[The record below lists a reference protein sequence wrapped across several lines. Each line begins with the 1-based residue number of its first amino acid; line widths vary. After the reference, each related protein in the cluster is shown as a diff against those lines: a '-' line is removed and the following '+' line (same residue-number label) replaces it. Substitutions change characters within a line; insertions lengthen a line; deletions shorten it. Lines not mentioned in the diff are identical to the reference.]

1 MYTSGASDI
10 IKLVKKARLFT
21 RQKLKHLGGQE
32 KLPQEQ
38 VQCLACQRYCQIA
51 SGKVGFCQTR
61 LNKNGQL
68 YALTYGIL
76 NGIQVDPI
84 EKKPL
89 YHFYPG
95 TSCLSIGSYG
105 CNYRCKQCLNWHCSW
120 GFPSQEIL
128 KKLSFLSSDPGTSR
142 GKPFRDR
149 KIKPEEVVNLAVKKN
164 IPGIAFTYNEPSI
177 WPEYVYDCA
186 KLAKEK
192 GFYTV
197 FVTNGSWSKE
207 CLEYLAPVI
216 DACNIDIKGFYPET
230 YQKMGA
236 FFGQILEVT
245 QLVVKKYKIFT
256 ELTTLIIPTINDSE
270 KELKTIAR
278 WIVKNLGPEIPWHLS
293 RFDPELAPDQQFQ
306 KLPTTPIET
315 LKKAYN
321 IGKKAGLYFVYVWAP
336 PKKWTEELFSISD
349 TFCPQCG
356 KLIIKRSGWQ
366 PELVGIKKIEEKVNC
381 QFCQTKLNLIL

>member
-1 MYTSGASDI
+1 MSRFDTSGVSDI
-10 IKLVKKARLFT
+10 IKLVKKARLF
-21 RQKLKHLGGQE
+21 K
-32 KLPQEQ
+32 KLPQKQ

-76 NGIQVDPI
+76 NGIQIDPI

-120 GFPSQEIL
+120 GSPANEIL
-128 KKLSFLSSDPGTSR
+128 KKLITNSSLLTTEIIPPKRIVD
-142 GKPFRDR
+142 
-149 KIKPEEVVNLAVKKN
+149 LAIQKN

-177 WPEYVYDCA
+177 WPEYVYDVA

-192 GFYTV
+192 GLYTV

-216 DACNIDIKGFYPET
+216 DACNIDIKGFYPQT

-293 RFDPELAPDQQFQ
+293 RFDPGLAPDQQFQ
-306 KLPTTPIET
+306 NLPTTPIEI
-315 LKKAYN
+315 LKKAYD
-321 IGKKAGLYFVYVWAP
+321 IGKNTGLYFVYVWAP
-336 PKKWTEELFSISD
+336 PKKWTEELFSIGD

-366 PELVGIKKIEEKVNC
+366 PELVGIKKIREKVNC